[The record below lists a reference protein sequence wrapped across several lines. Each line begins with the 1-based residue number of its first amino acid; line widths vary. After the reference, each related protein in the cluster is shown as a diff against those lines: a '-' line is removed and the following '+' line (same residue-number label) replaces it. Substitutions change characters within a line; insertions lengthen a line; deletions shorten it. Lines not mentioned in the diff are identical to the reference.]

1 VTLLFA
7 IVRALHFA
15 SVMTIFGAAAF
26 QFLSR
31 GIARDA
37 RLRAPLAAASI
48 VALLSAVA
56 SLCLVSA
63 QMTGDPEAVFDIQVI
78 STVAAQ
84 TFYGNI
90 FLVRLALLVGLVLL
104 CVADAAPA
112 LKALVAGMALALL
125 SLTSHAAAAQAD
137 QFNYALTASDA
148 LHLLAAGF
156 WTGGLVALLPSV
168 LAKPFDTAKLVALLR
183 LFSAWATAAVAILVI
198 AGTVD
203 GIAILD
209 THGMPWSNAYLT
221 WLAIKLVLAGL
232 MIALALTNRFG
243 LMPGLARGE
252 KEAVQT
258 LPLTIFAELGC
269 AGLILLV
276 VGILG
281 LTAPMQM

>member
-1 VTLLFA
+1 MTFLFA
-7 IVRALHFA
+7 LVRALHFA
-15 SVMTIFGAAAF
+15 SVMTIFGAATF

-31 GIARDA
+31 RIAGGQQ
-37 RLRAPLAAASI
+37 LRTTLASASL
-48 VALLSAVA
+48 VALFTAVL
-56 SLCLVSA
+56 SLCFVSA
-63 QMTGDPEAVFDIQVI
+63 QMTGDADAVFDLQVI

-84 TFYGNI
+84 TLYGNV

-112 LKALVAGMALALL
+112 LKALVAAMALALL
-125 SLTSHAAAAQAD
+125 SLTSHAAAALGAKYQYLLA
-137 QFNYALTASDA
+137 ASDA
-148 LHLLAAGF
+148 VHLLVAGF
-156 WTGGLVALLPSV
+156 WIGGLVVLVPSIT
-168 LAKPFDTAKLVALLR
+168 AKPFDGVKTVALLR
-183 LFSAWATAAVAILVI
+183 LFSAWAAAAVAILII

-209 THGMPWSNAYLT
+209 THGMAWSAAYLT
-221 WLAIKLVLAGL
+221 WLAIKLVLAGV

-252 KEAVQT
+252 KEAAET
-258 LPLTIFAELGC
+258 LPLTVFAELAC
-269 AGLILLV
+269 AALILLV